1 MIRYYCSGF
10 DKNNAFGHGLGDM
23 FKEDLKDMKR
33 IVYIPGGPHKVEKAI
48 SKSVPEFIEHF
59 EKVGIKFDESII
71 ITPDMSK
78 EDAKSYVESAS
89 FIMLMGGDP
98 FKQREMCEELEILDS
113 IKNSK
118 AVILG
123 FSAGAML
130 MSKYTIITPCSD
142 EYPDFHIED
151 GLNLDGI
158 SIYPHNNTES
168 YEYPDSLDIGGEVYQ
183 KNDLI
188 KVAGG
193 YGNYYLLQDYTDDGI
208 TFDVSL
214 IRVKDG
220 NMEFHTENNGKIW
233 VAAPDE
239 VQLEYPKTKKTLFKT
254 IYIYVILTLVISMEK
269 KLIIKNDRNNP
280 IIKFWNWGW
289 NIYYKN
295 PEIWNYLIV
304 GILTTIVS
312 LGIKYA
318 LLFTIFDASNPIE
331 LQTSVI
337 ISWIGAVMFA
347 YVTNRVFVFKSKE
360 KNIVKEIFNFT
371 LGRIATLLIEMFI
384 MWFICTLL
392 SLNSNVW
399 VIIATIIC
407 QVMQIVGNYVISKLF
422 VFKKSLD

>member
-10 DKNNAFGHGLGDM
+10 DSNNAFGHGLGDM

-48 SKSVPEFIEHF
+48 SKSVPEFIKHF

-142 EYPDFHIED
+142 RYPDFHIED

-158 SIYPHNNTES
+158 SIYPHNNTDS

-220 NMEFHTENNGKIW
+220 NMKFHTENNGKIW

-254 IYIYVILTLVISMEK
+254 I
-269 KLIIKNDRNNP
+269 
-280 IIKFWNWGW
+280 
-289 NIYYKN
+289 
-295 PEIWNYLIV
+295 
-304 GILTTIVS
+304 
-312 LGIKYA
+312 
-318 LLFTIFDASNPIE
+318 
-331 LQTSVI
+331 
-337 ISWIGAVMFA
+337 
-347 YVTNRVFVFKSKE
+347 
-360 KNIVKEIFNFT
+360 
-371 LGRIATLLIEMFI
+371 
-384 MWFICTLL
+384 
-392 SLNSNVW
+392 
-399 VIIATIIC
+399 
-407 QVMQIVGNYVISKLF
+407 
-422 VFKKSLD
+422 

>member
-59 EKVGIKFDESII
+59 EKVGIKFDESVI

-78 EDAKSYVESAS
+78 EDAKDYVESAS

-98 FKQREMCEELEILDS
+98 FKQREMCEELGILDS

-123 FSAGAML
+123 YSAGAML

-142 EYPDFHIED
+142 EYPDFHIES

-168 YEYPDSLDIGGEVYQ
+168 CEYPESLDVDGEVYQ

-188 KVAGG
+188 KVADE
-193 YGNYYLLQDYTDDGI
+193 YGNYYLLQDYTADGAN
-208 TFDVSL
+208 FDISL

-220 NMEFHTENNGKIW
+220 KMEFYIENSGKIW
-233 VAAPDE
+233 VATPDG
-239 VQLEYPKTKKTLFKT
+239 VKLEYPEVLKQR
-254 IYIYVILTLVISMEK
+254 
-269 KLIIKNDRNNP
+269 KL
-280 IIKFWNWGW
+280 
-289 NIYYKN
+289 
-295 PEIWNYLIV
+295 
-304 GILTTIVS
+304 
-312 LGIKYA
+312 
-318 LLFTIFDASNPIE
+318 
-331 LQTSVI
+331 
-337 ISWIGAVMFA
+337 
-347 YVTNRVFVFKSKE
+347 
-360 KNIVKEIFNFT
+360 
-371 LGRIATLLIEMFI
+371 
-384 MWFICTLL
+384 
-392 SLNSNVW
+392 
-399 VIIATIIC
+399 
-407 QVMQIVGNYVISKLF
+407 
-422 VFKKSLD
+422 